1 MNNYIEKF
9 KLTNTT
15 IFKQQVLQWA
25 NSFNTCCVLDNNH
38 YDSTYN
44 SFECLIAVSDT
55 LDFESS
61 KSNHV
66 LNDLNS
72 FIEKNIDWIFGHF
85 NYDFKNYIFP
95 FQSNNIDG
103 INSPEVCLF
112 VPEVLIQIKKN
123 IVTIESKKN
132 NTKEV
137 FNTINSIELS
147 KEKSIHQSSIQ
158 IQSRFNKEEYCST
171 INTIKNHIQL
181 GDCYEMNF
189 CMEFFAE
196 EIQINPLEVFQ
207 KLNIIS
213 PTPFAAFYKFKDT
226 YLLCASPERFIKKM
240 GNNIISQPIKGTIR
254 RDLKNIENDK
264 KLEQSLQQNPKEKSE
279 NVMIVDLVR
288 NDLSKVAARN
298 SVEVIELCKIYS
310 FPQVHQMISTI
321 TATLKENIS
330 FIDILKATFPM
341 GSMTGAPKYKVM
353 QLIEQYEKSKRG
365 IYSGCVG
372 YITPNKDFDFNV
384 VIRSVV
390 YNKQKSYLSYQVGS
404 AITIN
409 SEPEQEYQE
418 CLLKA
423 SAIEHVLKS

>member
-1 MNNYIEKF
+1 
-9 KLTNTT
+9 
-15 IFKQQVLQWA
+15 
-25 NSFNTCCVLDNNH
+25 
-38 YDSTYN
+38 
-44 SFECLIAVSDT
+44 
-55 LDFESS
+55 
-61 KSNHV
+61 
-66 LNDLNS
+66 
-72 FIEKNIDWIFGHF
+72 
-85 NYDFKNYIFP
+85 
-95 FQSNNIDG
+95 
-103 INSPEVCLF
+103 
-112 VPEVLIQIKKN
+112 
-123 IVTIESKKN
+123 
-132 NTKEV
+132 
-137 FNTINSIELS
+137 
-147 KEKSIHQSSIQ
+147 
-158 IQSRFNKEEYCST
+158 
-171 INTIKNHIQL
+171 
-181 GDCYEMNF
+181 
-189 CMEFFAE
+189 
-196 EIQINPLEVFQ
+196 
-207 KLNIIS
+207 
-213 PTPFAAFYKFKDT
+213 
-226 YLLCASPERFIKKM
+226 M

-409 SEPEQEYQE
+409 SEPEKEYQE